1 MTTSN
6 PPAKTNT
13 PLLTGANMPRATAT
27 TIVRPPTSYPL
38 TIKSPGSGNPVIG
51 TGMSGNTTSI
61 RLTSASQG
69 PSSVQLVPMSLP
81 SSIRPQV
88 QKDYFLLLFLKYFY
102 GHFCLKVL
110 KEWALFG
117 GSLQFFRFFTR

>member
-6 PPAKTNT
+6 PPTKTNT
-13 PLLTGANMPRATAT
+13 PLLSGANMPRATAT

-88 QKDYFLLLFLKYFY
+88 KKDMVIFKIFLWRFLPKSFK
-102 GHFCLKVL
+102 GMGPVWRILAVFLGFPL
-110 KEWALFG
+110 DM
-117 GSLQFFRFFTR
+117 